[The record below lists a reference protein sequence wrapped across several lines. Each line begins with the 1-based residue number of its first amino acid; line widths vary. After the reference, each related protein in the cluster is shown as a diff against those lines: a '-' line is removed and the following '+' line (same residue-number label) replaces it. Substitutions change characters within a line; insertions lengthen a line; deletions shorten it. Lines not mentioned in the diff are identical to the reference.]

1 MAKDSGGQRVNLHI
15 DPEATERLLAANDP
29 NFVLLD
35 CREHEELEIARID
48 GATHLP
54 MPEISSKL
62 DTLDRSR
69 RYVVFCHH
77 GVRSRQVALYLK
89 QHGFENV
96 HSMNGGIDAWS
107 QYIDPKVPQY

>member
-1 MAKDSGGQRVNLHI
+1 MSLHI
-15 DPEATERLLAANDP
+15 DPAEAARLLTSADP

-54 MPEISSKL
+54 MHEIPVRAHE
-62 DTLDRSR
+62 LDRGR

-77 GVRSRQVALYLK
+77 GVRSRQVALYLQ
-89 QHGFENV
+89 QHDFPHV
-96 HSMNGGIDAWS
+96 QSMTGGINAWS
-107 QYIDPKVPQY
+107 EVVDPSVPQY